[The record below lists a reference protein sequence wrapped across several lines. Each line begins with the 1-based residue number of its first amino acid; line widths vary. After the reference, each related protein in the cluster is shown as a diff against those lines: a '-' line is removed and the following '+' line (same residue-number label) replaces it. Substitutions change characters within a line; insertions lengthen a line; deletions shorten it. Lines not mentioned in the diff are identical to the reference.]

1 MKAKAF
7 PCSEHPQ
14 DFQQAD
20 EQGDR
25 SRGARE
31 DDVEIQTLHGVGGL
45 AIEPG
50 HKQAIQSVYQYHPS
64 EKHQG

>member
-1 MKAKAF
+1 MNY
-7 PCSEHPQ
+7 PCLVTPCLVSKTSKKTTSKNNASR
-14 DFQQAD
+14 DSRDAQA
-20 EQGDR
+20 
-25 SRGARE
+25 
-31 DDVEIQTLHGVGGL
+31 QTLHGVGGL